1 MKKARDA
8 LTRKKSTGTRSDSAA
23 TTPNA
28 SDSDSDEDTKKS
40 KSSRKTS
47 KGGLQMPL
55 LPQQLAMVARAV
67 SEHRSDN
74 SSLLEEENRSST
86 RRTVL
91 PVLRLT
97 GENVSL
103 QKTPT
108 ENEQILLESVNKL
121 TKRVGHLELS
131 AANLRSDVEMLLAER
146 RANGDAVVEWKAFV
160 QNQQA
165 KEGDTCNCLI
175 DSCTLL

>member
-1 MKKARDA
+1 MRKVSA
-8 LTRKKSTGTRSDSAA
+8 LVRKKSTGTRSDSAA
-23 TTPNA
+23 TTPNG
-28 SDSDSDEDTKKS
+28 SDSDSDEDDKKS

-47 KGGLQMPL
+47 KGTLNMPL

-74 SSLLEEENRSST
+74 SSSLEEENRSG
-86 RRTVL
+86 RRTIL
-91 PVLRLT
+91 PVLRLA

-108 ENEQILLESVNKL
+108 ENEQILLDSVNKL

-131 AANLRSDVEMLLAER
+131 AANLRSDIEMLLAER
-146 RANGDAVVEWKAFV
+146 RANGDAVVQWKAFV
-160 QNQQA
+160 ANQQE
-165 KEGDTCNCLI
+165 KEGDTCNCMI
-175 DSCTLL
+175 DSCILL